1 MTAYTIKCR
10 KRNASEEAL
19 HAQKWEN
26 FGDCKASRAFQ
37 SMPCRWAV
45 MNFAPG
51 GDTYFTCC
59 INSSV
64 HVAM

>member
-1 MTAYTIKCR
+1 MPQR
-10 KRNASEEAL
+10 KPCVHRGEENADL
-19 HAQKWEN
+19 HKH
-26 FGDCKASRAFQ
+26 FSYV
-37 SMPCRWAV
+37 MPCRWAV

-59 INSSV
+59 VNSSV